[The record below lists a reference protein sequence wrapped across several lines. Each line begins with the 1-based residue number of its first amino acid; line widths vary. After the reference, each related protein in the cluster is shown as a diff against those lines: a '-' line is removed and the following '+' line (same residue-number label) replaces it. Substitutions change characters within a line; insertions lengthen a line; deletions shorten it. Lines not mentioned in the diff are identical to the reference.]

1 MSILV
6 HNILG
11 PPFPYQPLEFNMN
24 NWKNFTQQSRKSIN
38 SIMYL
43 KYKPRIVKLIKPQS
57 DLVTIEN
64 DLEDD
69 NEYKF
74 GSQYFRYATPLNNQ
88 ENL

>member
-1 MSILV
+1 
-6 HNILG
+6 
-11 PPFPYQPLEFNMN
+11 
-24 NWKNFTQQSRKSIN
+24 
-38 SIMYL
+38 MYL